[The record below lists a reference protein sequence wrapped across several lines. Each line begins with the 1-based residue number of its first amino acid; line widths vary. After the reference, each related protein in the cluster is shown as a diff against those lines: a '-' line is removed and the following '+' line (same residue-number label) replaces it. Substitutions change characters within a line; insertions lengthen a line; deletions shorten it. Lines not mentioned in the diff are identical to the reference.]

1 MVLLNIET
9 STTVCSAS
17 ITVDGV
23 VQTLRIDHTS
33 NSHAR
38 LLPVFVQELLEELR
52 NRNQKL
58 DAVALS
64 QGPGSYTGLRI
75 GSATAKGLCYGFGIP
90 LVPVDTLLVIARM
103 AVLQNPGLPHNALL
117 CPMIDARRMEVYNA
131 FYTTGLQ
138 SVTDSAAATIVT
150 ADTFSDLL
158 SHHPVVFCGNGAD
171 KCKTVLL
178 SPNALFLDNIYP
190 SAEYMGQL
198 AESLC
203 QQGKTLQLT
212 NIAYYNPFYLKEFQ
226 ATVSRNKVLQNN
238 L

>member
-131 FYTTGLQ
+131 FYTTDLQ
-138 SVTDSAAATIVT
+138 PVTDATATVVT

-158 SHHPVVFCGNGAD
+158 AERPVVFCGNGAD
-171 KCKTVLL
+171 KCKAVLT
-178 SPNALFLDNIYP
+178 SPNALFVDNIYP
-190 SAEYMGQL
+190 SAAYMGQL
-198 AESLC
+198 AESLY
-203 QQGKTLQLT
+203 QQGKTLQFT
-212 NIAYYNPFYLKEFQ
+212 DVAYYNPFYLKEFQ

-238 L
+238 I